1 MQLQAFVQASKEG
14 WVYKVMPEN
23 GRVERIRVTFGKA
36 SVQKIQIIDGLL
48 PKDQIV
54 LSEPT
59 AWIDKEQ
66 FFLR

>member
-1 MQLQAFVQASKEG
+1 
-14 WVYKVMPEN
+14 MPEN